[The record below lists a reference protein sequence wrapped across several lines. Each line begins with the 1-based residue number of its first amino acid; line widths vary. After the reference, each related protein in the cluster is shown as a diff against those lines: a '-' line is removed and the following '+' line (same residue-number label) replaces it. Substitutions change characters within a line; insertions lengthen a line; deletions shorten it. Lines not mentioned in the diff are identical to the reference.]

1 MRRHPTLAL
10 ALLTSIACGGEAAP
24 PDAEDAV
31 AFVDGKADESGYSEC
46 ELGAVV
52 DHLNEPSTTWEGL
65 RSDGLHTRAAKN
77 LMLHRDGADGVY
89 GTEDDAPFLSI
100 LEVDDVS
107 WVGPVAI
114 SQLVAIVADRCVSS
128 GGGEADVV
136 FSPQPSREVSHLQR
150 AEDLIDSAERSL
162 DIAMYSFR
170 DSGIQAALQRALDRG
185 VSVRFIFESA
195 NGDRSDPEG
204 TTSAKLEEMGID
216 VRYINKIMHHKFVIV
231 DGPRDSVSL
240 DGTLMTGSGNWSSS
254 AATRYDENS
263 IVISDAEALL
273 RFQAEYEL
281 LWENSRD
288 FVWNESLEFMP
299 AFEIDPAAIA
309 AADHG
314 AVDAYFTSANFDV
327 TFSSR
332 YGPTFS
338 VNRGQNEV
346 ADQIVAL
353 IQSAEREIRIAS
365 GHLRSRPISEALIAK
380 VQENPGLDVRVYL
393 DAQEFVS
400 AYSHDLQV
408 RDREECIVAA
418 GSSEAQI
425 ADCYDRGFLYAYQ
438 LVLEG
443 IDVRFKYYSYRWHYS
458 YAAQMHHKYLIVDDT
473 LITGSYNLSDNAEHN
488 TMENVLVLRGEAHAD
503 LVQRFRDN
511 FDAMY
516 ETARDTNAYQDLL
529 DDVREGTDTFPI
541 VFDSMALSWDE
552 VDVLKSAMRD
562 ACSELNSTDFRTH
575 PERHYTCNPA
585 N

>member
-1 MRRHPTLAL
+1 MRRHPLLAL
-10 ALLTSIACGGEAAP
+10 TLLTSLACGGEATP
-24 PDAEDAV
+24 PDAENEV
-31 AFVDGKADESGYSEC
+31 VFPGGKADEAGYTDC
-46 ELGAVV
+46 EVGAVV
-52 DHLNEPSTTWEGL
+52 EHLNEPSTTWQSL
-65 RSDGLHTRAAKN
+65 RSDGVHTRAAKN
-77 LMLHRDGADGVY
+77 LMTRRNGADEVF
-89 GTEDDAPFLSI
+89 GTADDMLFVNI
-100 LEVDDVS
+100 VDVDDVS

-114 SQLVAIVADRCVSS
+114 SQLVAIVTDRCTTT

-136 FSPQPSREVSHLQR
+136 FSPQASRDVSHLQR
-150 AEDLIDSAERSL
+150 AEDLIDSANRSV
-162 DIAMYSFR
+162 DVAMYSFR
-170 DSGIQAALQRALDRG
+170 DSGIQAALERALARG

-195 NGDRSDPEG
+195 NGDRSAPEG
-204 TTSAKLEEMGID
+204 TTSARLEDMGID
-216 VRYINKIMHHKFVIV
+216 VRYVNKIMHHKFVLV
-231 DGPRDSVSL
+231 DGPRDSVTL

-263 IVISDAEALL
+263 VVLSDPEALL

-288 FVWNESLEFMP
+288 FIWNESLEFEP
-299 AFEIDPAAIA
+299 AFEIDPSAIA

-314 AVDAYFTSANFDV
+314 NLDAFFTSANFRI
-327 TFSSR
+327 TQSAR

-338 VNRGQNEV
+338 INRGSNEV

-380 VQENPGLDVRVYL
+380 VQENPELDVRVYL

-400 AYSHDLQV
+400 EYSHELQIQ
-408 RDREECIVAA
+408 DREDCLVAA
-418 GSSEAQI
+418 GTSEAQI

-458 YAAQMHHKYLIVDDT
+458 YAVQMHHKYLIVDDT
-473 LITGSYNLSDNAEHN
+473 LVTGSYNLSDNAEHN
-488 TMENVLVLRGEAHAD
+488 TMENVLVLRGDAYAD
-503 LVQRFRDN
+503 VVQRFRDN

-516 ETARDTNAYQDLL
+516 ETGRDTSMYQDLL
-529 DDVREGTDTFPI
+529 DDVQEGTDTFPI
-541 VFDSMALSWDE
+541 VFESMSLTWDQ
-552 VDVLKSAMRD
+552 VDVLKRAMRD
-562 ACSELNSTDFRTH
+562 ACSELNSTDFRTN